1 MENDKNDKNDKNSN
15 MYIIILIS
23 LPLIIYILFNNNVTK
38 NLIFNFI
45 NNLSLLKSSNNGKL
59 LFVIFVILM
68 NIIFFHNTISN
79 IVSGYIFGLRDGLI
93 LTMIGNIISGIFS
106 FYVSKYYINKKILR
120 IIDNSYYLKDFK
132 NIIVKGKNIS
142 DYEWFEL
149 VVLSRL
155 SPLYSFQIISYYWGV
170 TDVPLYIFILGSI
183 IGSLPVSIFD
193 TYIGS
198 KLNNIRHLF
207 KHDIKSIIVMFV
219 FVMILVI
226 ISSHKIH
233 NIIEHISSN

>member
-1 MENDKNDKNDKNSN
+1 MENDKNDKNDKNGN
-15 MYIIILIS
+15 IYIIILIS
-23 LPLIIYILFNNNVTK
+23 LPLILYILLNNNITK
-38 NLIFNFI
+38 NLLFNFI
-45 NNLSLLKSSNNGKL
+45 KNISLLKGSNHGKL

-79 IVSGYIFGLRDGLI
+79 IISGYIFGLRDGLI

-106 FYVSKYYINKKILR
+106 FYVSKYYINKRILR
-120 IIDNSYYLKDFK
+120 FINKSYYLKDFK
-132 NIIVKGKNIS
+132 NIIVKERNIS
-142 DYEWFEL
+142 DYEWFKL
-149 VVLSRL
+149 VVFSRL
-155 SPLYSFQIISYYWGV
+155 SPMYSFQIISYYWGV

-183 IGSLPVSIFD
+183 IGSLPISIFD

-219 FVMILVI
+219 FVMILII